1 MLNSSIRSKCLWYS
15 FYNSYSTG
23 TTSFDIYSSSSSM
36 CVPFRTLVIFSAKFD
51 CLLFV
56 LSRPAFSVLLK
67 NLPFRPAESVFFA
80 PSLAGL
86 LVNLRAE
93 KINLLAKDVRPKGNK

>member
-1 MLNSSIRSKCLWYS
+1 MLFWYKCWLMLNSSIRSKCLWYS

-56 LSRPAFSVLLK
+56 LSRFAFSVLLK
-67 NLPFRPAESVFFA
+67 NLPFHFAESVFFA
-80 PSLAGL
+80 SSLTGL
-86 LVNLRAE
+86 LANLWAE
-93 KINLLAKDVRPKGNK
+93 K